1 MNLQELLSKTDF
13 LTSIAQYVGLE
24 TLTYFT
30 SISKELRQV
39 LDRAEKVD
47 GALSSAIRSMVCADV
62 FSQAIE
68 RVENIRIEYERSPL
82 YSEYFPR
89 KWKDLARVTLQMQNL
104 SFASWIRKPAV
115 VLRVN
120 PENTADRIPRC
131 AHSVVNLGSDTC
143 IVYGGFGGTS
153 WRTDGWGI
161 ARRAKVFAFAVK
173 TCSSRVPSSPKQ
185 GKQLDIKT
193 KVPVETGDIPCPRY
207 GHTMVNLG
215 ENRCGG
221 KALLFGGFREAYFH
235 SPLGD
240 VYTIEWKCSSDKKGN
255 GDFEDYP
262 NTFPSLEPKPLDW
275 PSNCDILVW
284 KKQKDY
290 TSSEFWGPREKCE
303 WRNHRGNHGCA
314 YSWST
319 RKMYVFG
326 GIRGGAPIGELACL
340 DTENYEWE
348 PLFQVSK
355 GRQPLP
361 RYGCSMN
368 IWNDEIFLFGGA
380 NGADFFNEGNDLC
393 DLHAYN
399 IKEGI
404 WTCIMDPA
412 MEVQPPIKVYDSDAK
427 MAADETCQTLHQ
439 ASKAPPEALGRGHTS
454 ISIGQNMIFFGG
466 FIRCSHENDSH
477 FRQSLGMKIARSVP
491 VNIYDC
497 GKRCW
502 KTVKNHSNYDIPWER
517 FAHKVT
523 MFKGFM
529 LIHGGWTFETRS
541 TVSGFNA
548 LDLSPMTSANR
559 DSIISSASEV
569 ESLDKAHVPPVTSLF
584 WRVTARSLL
593 QSARAR
599 ARAGTA
605 RLRRKKRN
613 CWLAT
618 KEKSEQAIN
627 YVSAIVASM
636 LVFSL
641 ALVPTLV
648 AIVSWKANVG
658 LVKKSR
664 RT

>member
-1 MNLQELLSKTDF
+1 
-13 LTSIAQYVGLE
+13 
-24 TLTYFT
+24 
-30 SISKELRQV
+30 
-39 LDRAEKVD
+39 
-47 GALSSAIRSMVCADV
+47 
-62 FSQAIE
+62 
-68 RVENIRIEYERSPL
+68 
-82 YSEYFPR
+82 
-89 KWKDLARVTLQMQNL
+89 
-104 SFASWIRKPAV
+104 
-115 VLRVN
+115 
-120 PENTADRIPRC
+120 
-131 AHSVVNLGSDTC
+131 
-143 IVYGGFGGTS
+143 
-153 WRTDGWGI
+153 
-161 ARRAKVFAFAVK
+161 
-173 TCSSRVPSSPKQ
+173 
-185 GKQLDIKT
+185 
-193 KVPVETGDIPCPRY
+193 
-207 GHTMVNLG
+207 
-215 ENRCGG
+215 
-221 KALLFGGFREAYFH
+221 
-235 SPLGD
+235 
-240 VYTIEWKCSSDKKGN
+240 
-255 GDFEDYP
+255 
-262 NTFPSLEPKPLDW
+262 
-275 PSNCDILVW
+275 
-284 KKQKDY
+284 
-290 TSSEFWGPREKCE
+290 
-303 WRNHRGNHGCA
+303 
-314 YSWST
+314 
-319 RKMYVFG
+319 
-326 GIRGGAPIGELACL
+326 
-340 DTENYEWE
+340 
-348 PLFQVSK
+348 
-355 GRQPLP
+355 
-361 RYGCSMN
+361 
-368 IWNDEIFLFGGA
+368 
-380 NGADFFNEGNDLC
+380 
-393 DLHAYN
+393 
-399 IKEGI
+399 
-404 WTCIMDPA
+404 
-412 MEVQPPIKVYDSDAK
+412 

-477 FRQSLGMKIARSVP
+477 FGQSLGMKIARSVP

-502 KTVKNHSNYDIPWER
+502 KVVKNHSNYDIPWER